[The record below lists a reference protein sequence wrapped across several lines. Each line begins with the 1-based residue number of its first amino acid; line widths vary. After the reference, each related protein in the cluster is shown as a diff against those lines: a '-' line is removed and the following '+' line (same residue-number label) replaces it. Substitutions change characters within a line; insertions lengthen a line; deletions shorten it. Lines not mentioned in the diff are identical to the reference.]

1 MTGKHRRV
9 AEVPFD
15 EVRDAA
21 TLLGYPVNSVVLEH
35 PGPLDPPEPLEA
47 PMAGEGAAVEAG
59 PVLPVPAGSRR
70 TRLETRR
77 SQARRNR
84 LIAAGAVVAL
94 LVAGVGWTVVRGRG
108 DQQSSGPVAATG
120 RSQTT
125 LLLQVVDDRHRA
137 VVSTLLAHDGTAGG
151 NGFAALIPSTLE
163 VSVAGVGNASLA
175 ETSTYPGT
183 NASALAVSDAL
194 GVLVDGTWT
203 ISAEALARLI
213 DSAGGVQVTVDRDVL
228 GAGSAAAGATVL
240 ITAGAQKLNGAM
252 AATYATYLADGEPE
266 AKRLARF
273 GDVLSEVVAGLPADS
288 SQIAATVGGLGSG
301 SAATMK
307 LDRIGSLLDGLRAD
321 AMAKTLIVQNVPTR
335 SLDGGGSG
343 SAQVV
348 DPAAEAMMSSG
359 FAGSRPAKRASGDV
373 RVLVQNGVGTP
384 GLGEFARTALVKD
397 ALSYING
404 GNARTFG
411 YQTSLILISD
421 ATPLAREQGSSV
433 AKALGLPESDIQIA
447 GSGQSLADVIVVL
460 GADFQP

>member
-252 AATYATYLADGEPE
+252 AATYATYLADGEPV

>member
-21 TLLGYPVNSVVLEH
+21 TSLGYPVNSVVLEH
-35 PGPLDPPEPLEA
+35 PGPLDDPELIEL
-47 PMAGEGAAVEAG
+47 PMAGEGAAVESG

-84 LIAAGAVVAL
+84 LIALVAVAAL
-94 LVAGVGWTVVRGRG
+94 VVAGVGWTVVR
-108 DQQSSGPVAATG
+108 SGADKPSAGPGAAPG

-137 VVSTLLAHDGTAGG
+137 LVSTLLAHDGTAGG

-175 ETSTYPGT
+175 ETSTYSGT

-203 ISAEALARLI
+203 ISTEALARLV
-213 DSAGGVQVTVDRDVL
+213 DAAGGVQVTVDRDVL
-228 GAGSAAAGATVL
+228 RAGSGGAGATVL
-240 ITAGAQKLNGAM
+240 LTAGAQKLNGAM

-266 AKRLARF
+266 ANRLARF
-273 GDVLSEVVAGLPADS
+273 GDVFREVLAGLPADA

-301 SAATMK
+301 SVSTMK
-307 LDRIGSLLDGLRAD
+307 LDRVGSLLDGMRSD
-321 AMAKTLIVQNVPTR
+321 AAAKALIVQNVPTR

-348 DPAAEAMMSSG
+348 DPSAEAMMSSA
-359 FAGSRPAKRASGDV
+359 FAGSRPTKRASGDV

-421 ATPLAREQGSSV
+421 VSPAAREQGSAV

-447 GSGQSLADVIVVL
+447 ATGQSLADVIVVL